1 MSQEQRIAYLDQMNR
16 ELVREL
22 HRYDILITGLRVSL
36 SIQKKTLKLLNE
48 LQQNIAVAESE
59 HAFYRKVSELVSLH
73 LEMSVCRI
81 GFPDTEDPGSV
92 VLMGSDQV
100 LDISKLEDIKQPFLL
115 KSRDERLSGQEEISR
130 KLGLATMLY
139 YPIVYNDEIKLLII
153 TGRASVDHAMKQD
166 VKEEDL
172 NTLEA
177 VGTLIT
183 SYLSKSELIKLHE
196 TDRIK
201 TEFVPNLSH
210 EFRTPLT
217 LVLGLLD
224 EMKNSLLP
232 IMNDREKE
240 SFEVVYQNAIRIKEL
255 IHQLLDISQ
264 LETSSE
270 RLQVS
275 RGDLAQWTGKLATTY
290 AALARKKGIHFKYTI
305 NSSTEES
312 WYDADKLEK
321 IISNLLS
328 NAIKYTDRNGEVSL
342 TLETKEDKGCT
353 TGYFEIS
360 DTGQG
365 IPPTE
370 LENIFQRFYRLEENG
385 KSPIEGTGVGLYLVK
400 VLTDLHRG
408 KVQVRSE
415 PGKGSLFRISIPL
428 SREFYEDSLEKQGPT
443 GQIYPGKTDQRAST
457 KDRALVLIV
466 EDNPDLNLFLKT
478 NLEKHFNVL
487 TAFEGKEG
495 LELATRE
502 IPDLVISDVMMPV
515 MNGVEM
521 SKRLKEDTLTGHI
534 PVLMLTAKVD
544 RESKIEGLDS
554 GAEDYLAKPFDMQ
567 ELVLKIRNHLD
578 TAKKIRKQYRRLL
591 IENPESSDIHT
602 PDDRFIQRL
611 VKLLKENLD
620 DPGYQVE
627 EMCSDLGISRSQ
639 LYRKLMQLTGIKP
652 GELLRNLRLNTAA
665 GYFRTGEYNITQV
678 MYKVGFNNLSNF
690 AQSFKKRFGAN
701 PSQFIKDLPE

>member
-1 MSQEQRIAYLDQMNR
+1 MSQEERIAYLDRMNR

-22 HRYDILITGLRVSL
+22 HRYDILITSLRVSL

-48 LQQNIAVAESE
+48 LQQNIASAESE
-59 HAFYRKVSELVSLH
+59 HAFYRKVSELISLH
-73 LEMSVCRI
+73 LEMSACWI
-81 GFPDTEDPGSV
+81 GLPSAEKPGSV
-92 VLMGSDQV
+92 FLLGKEQV
-100 LDISKLEDIKQPFLL
+100 LDVSGLDNIKKPYLL
-115 KSRDERLSGQEEISR
+115 KSRDERLPGQEEISR
-130 KLGLATMLY
+130 KLGLTTMLY
-139 YPIVYNDEIKLLII
+139 YPVLYNDEIKILII
-153 TGRASVDHAMKQD
+153 TGRASVDHTMKQD
-166 VKEEDL
+166 VKEDDL

-201 TEFVPNLSH
+201 TEFVSNLSH

-264 LETSSE
+264 LENSSE
-270 RLQVS
+270 RLQVT
-275 RGDLAQWTGKLATTY
+275 RGDLAQWTGRLAATY
-290 AALARKKGIHFKYTI
+290 ASLARKKGIHFKYTI
-305 NSSTEES
+305 KSSSEES

-342 TLETKEDKGCT
+342 TLETKLDKGST
-353 TGYFEIS
+353 TGYFEIT
-360 DTGQG
+360 DTGKG
-365 IPPTE
+365 IPESE
-370 LENIFQRFYRLEENG
+370 LENIFQRFYRIEENG
-385 KSPIEGTGVGLYLVK
+385 KSPTEGTGVGLYLVK
-400 VLTDLHRG
+400 VLTNLHLG
-408 KVQVRSE
+408 TVQVKSE
-415 PGKGSLFRISIPL
+415 PGKGSLFRIRIPL
-428 SREFYEDSLEKQGPT
+428 SREFYMDDAAKPELTE
-443 GQIYPGKTDQRAST
+443 QISPGKWDHLATA
-457 KDRALVLIV
+457 KDRDLVLIV

-487 TAFEGKEG
+487 TAHEGEAG
-495 LELATRE
+495 LVLARKE

-515 MNGVEM
+515 MDGVEM
-521 SKRLKEDTLTGHI
+521 SKRLKEDQLTGHI

-554 GAEDYLAKPFDMQ
+554 GAEDYLAKPFDME
-567 ELVLKIRNHLD
+567 ELILKVRNHLD

-591 IENPESSDIHT
+591 MENPEAADIHT
-602 PDDRFIQRL
+602 PDDRFIKRL
-611 VKLLKENLD
+611 VELLKKNMGDPDYQLD
-620 DPGYQVE
+620 
-627 EMCSDLGISRSQ
+627 EMCGDLGISRSQ
-639 LYRKLMQLTGIKP
+639 LYRKIDQLTGMKP
-652 GELLRNLRLNTAA
+652 GELFRNLRLSTAA
-665 GYFRTGEYNITQV
+665 EYFRSGQNNITQV

-690 AQSFKKRFGAN
+690 AQSFRKRFGAN
-701 PSQFIKDLPE
+701 PSQYIKKVH